1 MTKSLHQGAYQLAK
15 ERINFLKK
23 QTNPSVMILSYIV
36 VDAMEEK
43 QGSSKA
49 GDRRGYR
56 TRMAQGDLNKEK
68 TGTRKRIRQGHSTE

>member
-1 MTKSLHQGAYQLAK
+1 
-15 ERINFLKK
+15 
-23 QTNPSVMILSYIV
+23 
-36 VDAMEEK
+36 MEEK

-68 TGTRKRIRQGHSTE
+68 TGTRKRIRQGHSME